1 MDWSLV
7 QGVKD
12 YYYCFLLEKTK
23 HENVQIQRTQN
34 DTLQLDTDKGDPW
47 RKVKLIF
54 AEL

>member
-1 MDWSLV
+1 MHDLLSMIMV
-7 QGVKD
+7 EKG
-12 YYYCFLLEKTK
+12 YYYCFLLETK
-23 HENVQIQRTQN
+23 HENDQSTQN